1 MTGSQMTIELV
12 CRKMKRQGDEDD
24 KKQADNMTSCL
35 PADYKYMLSASSA
48 ELNAFILCSCKQQI
62 RSDFV
67 YKVLQK
73 QTLQASISLQSELDL
88 TQLLCKFKLS
98 GFCRRECFACWDAH
112 EQHELLLAEF

>member
-48 ELNAFILCSCKQQI
+48 ELNAFVLCSCKQQI
-62 RSDFV
+62 HSD
-67 YKVLQK
+67 LS
-73 QTLQASISLQSELDL
+73 TICL
-88 TQLLCKFKLS
+88 T
-98 GFCRRECFACWDAH
+98 
-112 EQHELLLAEF
+112 